1 MAKLSSLVVDLQVES
16 AALRKGLD
24 DANKKLEAFGAKVDK
39 VAKGVALAFGA
50 KLAKDAA
57 LALAGFVQHGAEV
70 ADQMGKMAQSTGVS
84 VEALSGLSY
93 AAKLS
98 DVSTEDLGTSLNH
111 LNKNLAAAAGGGKEQ
126 SAAFKALGISVRDSS
141 GNVRGAGDVMGE
153 LADKFRGMED
163 GAGKAALAQELFG
176 KSGARLIPLLNQGR
190 DGIAEM
196 TAEAQTFGLV
206 ITAETAAA
214 AEEFNDN
221 LTRLHSMADGV
232 AVQLAANLSP
242 SLNALVG
249 EFIRAT
255 QAGGGMKDVV
265 EFIATGLRGIVTAGD
280 AVVSTLR
287 TIATTVGAVASKLA
301 SMDWG
306 GFGKKGSIA
315 KQLSEDIGFG
325 SEVSDIWSGFSSRTS
340 ATWNT
345 SQAPAALGP
354 EFRPGQT
361 MPKTKAP
368 IINRGAGTAAKE
380 KQAWAE
386 GNKYREQ
393 QAKRERD
400 IAEARIAADREISD
414 VIDSLN
420 DKAKELNKELAKK
433 TAAYLA
439 DKGEQLVGGLGGAGT
454 VLQDVMS
461 GDLIGALID
470 LLQMAEQWAGLIDA
484 LNGILQPVANVL
496 GVYLEP
502 LIAPLEI
509 AGKFL
514 QAIEPAL
521 QLFLRMGLL
530 ATQPLM
536 ILGQAVLPLLQEGL
550 KYVSFVILK
559 IAEGIAWAWNTILE
573 TVAGILDG
581 VATALGP
588 IGEPVRLL
596 VEGIRSLEDKTPY
609 RALAD
614 GMLNATDAANEN
626 AEANASA
633 ASSVRSVAEDISNVP
648 TWFKLSAAR
657 LGAADEGLGPLGG
670 LDVNVYVDGQSVAS
684 RMQKRMKNE
693 SYNSTGSTARW
704 NSITGFH

>member
-98 DVSTEDLGTSLNH
+98 DVSTEDLGTSLSH

-176 KSGARLIPLLNQGR
+176 KSGARLIPLLNGGR
-190 DGIAEM
+190 EGIAAM
-196 TAEAQTFGLV
+196 TAEADSFSLV
-206 ITAETAAA
+206 IGAQTAAA

-221 LTRLHSMADGV
+221 LTRLQAMADGV
-232 AVQLAANLSP
+232 AVRLAENLAP
-242 SLNALVG
+242 SLNSLVE

-255 QAGGGMKDVV
+255 KEGGGLKDVV
-265 EFIATGLRGIVTAGD
+265 DFIATALRGLVTAGD
-280 AVVSTLR
+280 AVVSTMR
-287 TIATTVGAVASKLA
+287 TISTAIAAAASKLS
-301 SMDWG
+301 SMEWG

-315 KQLSEDIGFG
+315 KQLGEDIGFG
-325 SEVSDIWSGFSSRTS
+325 SEVSNIWSGFSRRAD

-345 SQAPAALGP
+345 SKEAAPFGP

-361 MPKTKAP
+361 TAKKKAP
-368 IINRGAGTAAKE
+368 VINRAADTAAKE

-400 IAEARIAADREISD
+400 IAEARIEADRRIQD

-420 DKAKELNKELAKK
+420 DKAKALNKEIEKKMAAHAEGVRDTLLGALGPTGAIIKDLEQGNLAQ
-433 TAAYLA
+433 AIA
-439 DKGEQLVGGLGGAGT
+439 
-454 VLQDVMS
+454 
-461 GDLIGALID
+461 DLIVIS
-470 LLQMAEQWAGLIDA
+470 EQWAGLVDA
-484 LNGILQPVANVL
+484 LNAILKPVADII
-496 GVYLEP
+496 GTSLEP
-502 LIAPLEI
+502 IIAPLKI
-509 AGKFL
+509 AGTFL
-514 QAIEPAL
+514 EAIAPAL

-530 ATQPLM
+530 VTQPLM

-559 IAEGIAWAWNTILE
+559 IAEGIAWVWNTILE

-648 TWFKLSAAR
+648 AWFKLSAAR
-657 LGAADEGLGPLGG
+657 FGAANEVGPGG
-670 LDVNVYVDGQSVAS
+670 DLEVKLVLDGRELAA
-684 RMQKRMKNE
+684 RMQKRAKEDNY
-693 SYNSTGSTARW
+693 SSSGTSLRW
-704 NSITGFH
+704 NAITGFH